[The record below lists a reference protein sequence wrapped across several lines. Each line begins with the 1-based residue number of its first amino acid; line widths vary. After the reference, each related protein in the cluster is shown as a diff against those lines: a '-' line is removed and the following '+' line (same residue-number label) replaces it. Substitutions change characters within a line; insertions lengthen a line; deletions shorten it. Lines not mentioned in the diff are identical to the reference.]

1 MGLTNTSSLRLNLL
15 KFIVFLTPIPFICHL
30 AVEHPTDDVYRPAHY
45 GGYVN
50 RGYDDLDSSYYFAQY
65 EAMADAGTVGGALPP
80 YALTNSDEEHGSG
93 EEDASEENSNNEE
106 GEGVFRDCTDEAV
119 VEHHNRCLPE
129 FQFSL
134 VDSEYD
140 ETLAFPDSVT
150 ILSNV
155 GDKPVLVERKET
167 DDDEEEFDDEENNSV
182 VLRHEIPFT
191 SIYGPSVKFNSFQ
204 RKVFIPGREIHVRI
218 VDTERSVTT
227 HLLNPNL

>member
-1 MGLTNTSSLRLNLL
+1 MTDARIRGGLPPYT
-15 KFIVFLTPIPFICHL
+15 
-30 AVEHPTDDVYRPAHY
+30 TDPDYRHHHADA
-45 GGYVN
+45 N
-50 RGYDDLDSSYYFAQY
+50 DNDDLDDDLNDDVFK
-65 EAMADAGTVGGALPP
+65 DC
-80 YALTNSDEEHGSG
+80 SDECTAE
-93 EEDASEENSNNEE
+93 ANENENDNEI
-106 GEGVFRDCTDEAV
+106 TN
-119 VEHHNRCLPE
+119 HNRCLPD
-129 FQFSL
+129 FQFSM

-150 ILSNV
+150 ILSTL

-167 DDDEEEFDDEENNSV
+167 DDDDEEYDDENSV
-182 VLRHEIPFT
+182 LMRQEIPFT

>member
-1 MGLTNTSSLRLNLL
+1 M
-15 KFIVFLTPIPFICHL
+15 
-30 AVEHPTDDVYRPAHY
+30 AEA
-45 GGYVN
+45 
-50 RGYDDLDSSYYFAQY
+50 RG
-65 EAMADAGTVGGALPP
+65 GGAGLPP
-80 YALTNSDEEHGSG
+80 YATDSDIEKGSRDSRDSRG
-93 EEDASEENSNNEE
+93 SREADASAEESNNEE
-106 GEGVFRDCTDEAV
+106 DEEVFRDCTDDV
-119 VEHHNRCLPE
+119 VAEHQNRCLPE